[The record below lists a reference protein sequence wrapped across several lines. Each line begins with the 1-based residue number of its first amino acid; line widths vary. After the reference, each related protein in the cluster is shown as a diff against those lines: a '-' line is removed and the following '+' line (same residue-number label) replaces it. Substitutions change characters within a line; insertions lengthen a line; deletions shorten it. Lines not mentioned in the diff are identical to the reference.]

1 MEYPVTSGTGLDR
14 DVRLNLK
21 SLDDL
26 LPDIVFLLPKCDEEV
41 TIRKTLADVA
51 QQFCRDTGVLEY
63 TTANVTV
70 VAGTDK
76 YAIIVPF
83 PADVMTVKEVRLYN
97 VNLTTL
103 EETLSR
109 VLSPDSFDVE
119 DPIEEDRVYLK
130 LAEAIT
136 PQSAGALV
144 MKIDVS
150 LIPRIDE
157 MLGTQATALPEKFIR
172 RWGQAFV
179 KGAVAKLASF
189 DNRPWTNKS
198 LAEENNAD
206 FMSLRSEAFA
216 KAQGSKMKRGGQS
229 CRSRFQW
236 P

>member
-1 MEYPVTSGTGLDR
+1 MEYPVTSGTGLNR
-14 DVRLNLK
+14 EVRLNLK

-70 VAGTDK
+70 VEGTDK

-97 VNLTTL
+97 VNLTTFA
-103 EETLSR
+103 ETLSR

-130 LAEAIT
+130 LAEAVT

-144 MKIDVS
+144 MKIGVS

-157 MLGTQATALPEKFIR
+157 MLGTQATALPEKFLR

-179 KGAVAKLASF
+179 KGTIAKLAGM
-189 DNRPWTNKS
+189 DNRAWTNKS
-198 LAEENNAD
+198 LAGENSVD